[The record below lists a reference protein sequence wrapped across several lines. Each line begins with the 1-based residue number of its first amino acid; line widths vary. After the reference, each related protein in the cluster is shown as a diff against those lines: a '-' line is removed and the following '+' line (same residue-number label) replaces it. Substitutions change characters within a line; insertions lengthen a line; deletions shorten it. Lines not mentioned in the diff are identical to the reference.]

1 MRGSRSGREFGG
13 ERGNRWKLKVGEDRD
28 LRRGNVNVLG
38 NNPHKKQAG
47 MLLGNPILS
56 DSTTIILFIV
66 QEKEEGKAP

>member
-1 MRGSRSGREFGG
+1 M
-13 ERGNRWKLKVGEDRD
+13 
-28 LRRGNVNVLG
+28 NVLG
-38 NNPHKKQAG
+38 NNPHKIQAG